1 MVNRSVG
8 VVRKFMMVGLFVM
21 MGSVELFMMMGI
33 KVNFVSGPGQAQIS
47 KRSRAQ
53 CSKEGVFR
61 KTSLS
66 SEGNG

>member
-8 VVRKFMMVGLFVM
+8 VVGKFMM

-47 KRSRAQ
+47 KRYRAQ
-53 CSKEGVFR
+53 CFEEDVVR
-61 KTSLS
+61 KISLS